1 MKIDKNLR
9 VGALLTFF
17 TLTIVIFVLTLDRA
31 ATIFGSRDRVFITF
45 SQVNGLQAEDPVRF
59 HGVPCGRVV
68 DIQIESFETASN
80 IARAENEEPQ
90 EEVEKSKGTRILVT
104 AEVTSEVRQRLRENS
119 VATIERTLTGAT
131 VISLLEGEG
140 APLLPGGILGGASGT
155 SISDVGDELLL
166 AITALRHLAD
176 QLAPAVETLNG
187 PRGLTNL
194 VDGFNQASDALKEL
208 ADETRLLVRDTGEPL
223 LSSISEAEL
232 LFSDLRV
239 RTETLPEA
247 IDEASRAARRGGQ
260 VLERVDD
267 VVVRNRG
274 SVRSAT
280 EDIASASRNLR
291 DLSSE
296 LRHRPWRL
304 LTPPGRLDGETI
316 DLYET
321 ASQYA
326 QGALEL
332 RRSIE
337 MLRDILARRGEDPR
351 VIQEVETAV
360 QDLGESIARQRSF
373 EDIFW
378 KRMDELVND

>member
-1 MKIDKNLR
+1 MKIDKNMR

-31 ATIFGSRDRVFITF
+31 ATIFGTRDTVYITF
-45 SQVNGLQAEDPVRF
+45 SQVNGLQPEDPVRF
-59 HGVPCGRVV
+59 HGVPCGRVIE
-68 DIQIESFETASN
+68 IQIVEVDGDSN
-80 IARAENEEPQ
+80 IARAEDEEQDQDAIEEQ
-90 EEVEKSKGTRILVT
+90 ESKVLVT
-104 AEVTSEVRQRLRENS
+104 AEVTSDVRKRLRENS

-131 VISLLEGEG
+131 LIALLEGNG
-140 APLLPGGILGGASGT
+140 SPLLPDGILEGSSGT
-155 SISDVGDELLL
+155 SITDVGDELLL
-166 AITALRHLAD
+166 AITALRRLAD
-176 QLAPAVETLNG
+176 QLAPTVEVLNG
-187 PRGLTNL
+187 PRGLNHL
-194 VDGFNQASDALKEL
+194 VDGFNQASDSLREL

-247 IDEASRAARRGGQ
+247 IDEAYRAARNGGQ
-260 VLERVDD
+260 TLERIDD
-267 VVVRNRG
+267 VVVRNR
-274 SVRSAT
+274 SSLNSAT

-304 LTPPGRLDGETI
+304 LTPPGRHDGETI

-332 RRSIE
+332 RRAVE
-337 MLRDILARRGEDPR
+337 MLEDVLARRGEDPR
-351 VIQEVETAV
+351 VLKEVENAV
-360 QDLGESIARQRSF
+360 QGLGESIERQRSF
-373 EDIFW
+373 EEIFL
-378 KRMDELVND
+378 KRMDNLVND